1 MLEVLPVAH
10 HQLQAK
16 ELLPW
21 LLCKVCTLCSGKET
35 KTSNFWFFSEVLSE
49 FCKEV
54 SAGIVSELLAGD
66 TWLLTSSEMLL
77 E

>member
-1 MLEVLPVAH
+1 MAH

-21 LLCKVCTLCSGKET
+21 LLCKVCTLRSGKE
-35 KTSNFWFFSEVLSE
+35 TSNFWFFSEVLSE

-54 SAGIVSELLAGD
+54 STGIVSELLAGD